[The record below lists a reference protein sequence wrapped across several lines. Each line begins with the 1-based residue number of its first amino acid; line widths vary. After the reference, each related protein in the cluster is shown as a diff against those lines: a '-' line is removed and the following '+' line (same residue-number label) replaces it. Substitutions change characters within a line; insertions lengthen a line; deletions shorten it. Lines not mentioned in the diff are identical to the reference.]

1 MGLGSRWLAK
11 KKKIINMDLS
21 KFSSKAQGLL
31 GKMSEVKQEI
41 SEKAEQ
47 RATERKE
54 QKEKEQVMKEEVL
67 RLEAEEATGY
77 YMRDG
82 KLIISTIDGMKT
94 WLTNLGQ
101 DTTPALMQTLQMQ
114 LQVLKHVQSP
124 SMTGMALDN
133 MILCLNKAVNTAQND
148 IELANIREAF
158 ASMLQN
164 YFFMQEANMRCVQLR
179 NKEEGYQLLT
189 QAGEM
194 LSDAVTKTAAALS
207 GNVLDMTTTV
217 VHNIFESEA
226 VQKGY
231 IKNLFKWIGD
241 KSQLK
246 AKEKEFN
253 QTLEM
258 LFDTLDLHAA
268 LLGPSI
274 LIKGMLA
281 RYRKT
286 ILEHRENE
294 KLQMYIDRGYKID
307 VTKLS
312 KITSDLQSTATAIV
326 RKNPINALSGITTVL
341 GGVAGLVV
349 DKINSNNK
357 TELDIKAYCTLQDAL
372 EVECNKLQEELSKM
386 EGEITS
392 LKQQHKELGMLQFA
406 EKKELQQK
414 IDLKVEEKDAV
425 YNALKT
431 TKEKLAEMKQLFP
444 DAYAIKAE
452 LDQLEEK
459 LMAVE
464 NKFL

>member
-1 MGLGSRWLAK
+1 MAFTKLTGLIDKVSDVTKNIAE
-11 KKKIINMDLS
+11 ITEQ
-21 KFSSKAQGLL
+21 KA
-31 GKMSEVKQEI
+31 SEIK
-41 SEKAEQ
+41 EQ
-47 RATERKE
+47 RE
-54 QKEKEQVMKEEVL
+54 QKQAEKEELL

-114 LQVLKHVQSP
+114 LQVLKQVQSP

-133 MILCLNKAVNTAQND
+133 MMLCMSKAVNTATND
-148 IELANIREAF
+148 SELANIREAV
-158 ASMLQN
+158 ASMIQN
-164 YFFMQEANMRCVQLR
+164 YFFMQEANLKCAQLKDR
-179 NKEEGYQLLT
+179 EGGAKLLT

-194 LSDAVTKTAAALS
+194 LSDAVTKTATALTGS
-207 GNVLDMTTTV
+207 TIDMATTV
-217 VHNIFESEA
+217 VRNIFEAEA

-231 IKNLFKWIGD
+231 IKNLFAWIGD
-241 KSQLK
+241 KKQLK

-258 LFDTLDLHAA
+258 LFDTCDRHAA

-274 LIKGMLA
+274 LIKGMLS
-281 RYRKT
+281 RYRKV
-286 ILEHRENE
+286 ILEYHQNE
-294 KLQMYIDRGYKID
+294 KLQMYIDRGHKID
-307 VTKLS
+307 AQKLS
-312 KITSDLQSTATAIV
+312 DLSSGVVATTTAIV
-326 RKNPINALSGITTVL
+326 TKRPLKALSGLTMAL
-341 GGVAGLVV
+341 SGAAGLVA
-349 DKINSNNK
+349 DKINSNK
-357 TELDIKAYCTLQDAL
+357 TGLDIKAYCTLQDAL

-414 IDLKVEEKDAV
+414 IDLKTEEKDVV
-425 YNALKT
+425 YNALKAT
-431 TKEKLAEMKQLFP
+431 REKLSEMKQLFP
-444 DAYAIKAE
+444 DAYAVNTE
-452 LDQLEEK
+452 LNQLKEK
-459 LMAVE
+459 LIAIE

>member
-1 MGLGSRWLAK
+1 MAFTKLTGLIDKVSDVTKNIAE
-11 KKKIINMDLS
+11 ITEQ
-21 KFSSKAQGLL
+21 KA
-31 GKMSEVKQEI
+31 SEIK
-41 SEKAEQ
+41 EQ
-47 RATERKE
+47 RE
-54 QKEKEQVMKEEVL
+54 QKQAEKEELL

-133 MILCLNKAVNTAQND
+133 MMLCMSKAVNTATND
-148 IELANIREAF
+148 SELANIREAF
-158 ASMLQN
+158 ASMIQN
-164 YFFMQEANMRCVQLR
+164 YFFMQEANLRCAQLKDR
-179 NKEEGYQLLT
+179 EEGTKLLT

-194 LSDAVTKTAAALS
+194 LSDAVTKTATALTGS
-207 GNVLDMTTTV
+207 TIDMATTV
-217 VHNIFESEA
+217 VRNIFEAEA

-231 IKNLFKWIGD
+231 IKNLFAWIGD
-241 KSQLK
+241 KKQLK

-258 LFDTLDLHAA
+258 LFDTFDLHAA

-274 LIKGMLA
+274 LIKGMLS
-281 RYRKT
+281 RYRKA
-286 ILEHRENE
+286 ILEYHQNE
-294 KLQMYIDRGYKID
+294 KLQMYIDRGHKID
-307 VTKLS
+307 AQKLTNLS
-312 KITSDLQSTATAIV
+312 SGVVATTTAIITK
-326 RKNPINALSGITTVL
+326 RPLKALSGLTMAL
-341 GGVAGLVV
+341 SGAAGLVA
-349 DKINSNNK
+349 DKINSNK
-357 TELDIKAYCTLQDAL
+357 TGLDIKAYCTLQDAL

-386 EGEITS
+386 ESEITS
-392 LKQQHKELGMLQFA
+392 LKQQYKELGMLQFA

>member
-1 MGLGSRWLAK
+1 MAFTKLTGLIDKVSDVTKNIAE
-11 KKKIINMDLS
+11 ITEQ
-21 KFSSKAQGLL
+21 KA
-31 GKMSEVKQEI
+31 SEIK
-41 SEKAEQ
+41 EQ
-47 RATERKE
+47 RE
-54 QKEKEQVMKEEVL
+54 QKQAEKEELL

-133 MILCLNKAVNTAQND
+133 MILCLSKAVNTAQND
-148 IELANIREAF
+148 TELANIREAF
-158 ASMLQN
+158 AFMIQN
-164 YFFMQEANMRCVQLR
+164 YFFMQEANLRCAQLKDR
-179 NKEEGYQLLT
+179 EEGAKLLT

-194 LSDAVTKTAAALS
+194 LSDAVTKTATALTGS
-207 GNVLDMTTTV
+207 TIDMATTV
-217 VHNIFESEA
+217 VRNIFEAEA

-231 IKNLFKWIGD
+231 IKNLFAWIGD
-241 KSQLK
+241 KKQLK

-258 LFDTLDLHAA
+258 LFDTFDLHAA

-274 LIKGMLA
+274 LFKGMLS
-281 RYRKT
+281 RYRKA
-286 ILEHRENE
+286 ILEYHQNE
-294 KLQMYIDRGYKID
+294 KLQMYIDRGHKID
-307 VTKLS
+307 AQKLS
-312 KITSDLQSTATAIV
+312 DLSSGVVATTTAIV
-326 RKNPINALSGITTVL
+326 TKRPLKALSGLTMAL
-341 GGVAGLVV
+341 SGAAGLVA
-349 DKINSNNK
+349 DKINSNK
-357 TELDIKAYCTLQDAL
+357 TGLDIKAYCTLQDAL

-425 YNALKT
+425 YSALKNT
-431 TKEKLAEMKQLFP
+431 QEKMNEMKQLFP
-444 DAYAIKAE
+444 DAYAVKAE

>member
-1 MGLGSRWLAK
+1 MAFTKLTGLIDKVSDVTKNIAE
-11 KKKIINMDLS
+11 ITEQ
-21 KFSSKAQGLL
+21 KA
-31 GKMSEVKQEI
+31 SEIK
-41 SEKAEQ
+41 EQ
-47 RATERKE
+47 RE
-54 QKEKEQVMKEEVL
+54 QKQAEKEELL

-114 LQVLKHVQSP
+114 LQVLKQVQSP

-133 MILCLNKAVNTAQND
+133 MILCLSKAVNTAQND
-148 IELANIREAF
+148 TELANIREAF
-158 ASMLQN
+158 ASMIQN
-164 YFFMQEANMRCVQLR
+164 YFFMQEANLRCAQLKDR
-179 NKEEGYQLLT
+179 EEGAKLLT

-194 LSDAVTKTAAALS
+194 LSDAVTKTATALTGS
-207 GNVLDMTTTV
+207 TIDMTTTV
-217 VHNIFESEA
+217 VRNIFEAEA

-231 IKNLFKWIGD
+231 IKNLFAWIGD
-241 KSQLK
+241 KKQLK

-258 LFDTLDLHAA
+258 LFDTFDLHAA

-274 LIKGMLA
+274 LIKGMLS
-281 RYRKT
+281 RYRKA
-286 ILEHRENE
+286 ILEYHQNE
-294 KLQMYIDRGYKID
+294 KLQMYIDRGHKMD
-307 VTKLS
+307 AQKL
-312 KITSDLQSTATAIV
+312 TDLSSGVVATTTAIITK
-326 RKNPINALSGITTVL
+326 RPLKALSGLTMAL
-341 GGVAGLVV
+341 SGAAGLVA
-349 DKINSNNK
+349 DKINSNK
-357 TELDIKAYCTLQDAL
+357 TGLDIKAYCTLQDAL

-386 EGEITS
+386 ESEITS

-459 LMAVE
+459 LIAIE

>member
-1 MGLGSRWLAK
+1 MAFTKLTGLIDKVSDVTKNIAE
-11 KKKIINMDLS
+11 ITEQ
-21 KFSSKAQGLL
+21 KA
-31 GKMSEVKQEI
+31 SEIK
-41 SEKAEQ
+41 EQ
-47 RATERKE
+47 RE
-54 QKEKEQVMKEEVL
+54 QKQAEKEELL

-133 MILCLNKAVNTAQND
+133 MMLCMSKAVNTATSD
-148 IELANIREAF
+148 SELANIREAV
-158 ASMLQN
+158 ASMIQN
-164 YFFMQEANMRCVQLR
+164 YFFMQEANLRCAQLKDR
-179 NKEEGYQLLT
+179 EEGAKLLT

-194 LSDAVTKTAAALS
+194 LSDAVTKTATALTGS
-207 GNVLDMTTTV
+207 TIDMATTV
-217 VHNIFESEA
+217 VHNIFEAEA

-231 IKNLFKWIGD
+231 IKNLFAWIGD
-241 KSQLK
+241 KKQLK

-258 LFDTLDLHAA
+258 LFDTFDLHAA

-274 LIKGMLA
+274 LIKGMLS
-281 RYRKT
+281 RYRKA
-286 ILEHRENE
+286 ILEYHQNE
-294 KLQMYIDRGYKID
+294 KLQMYIDRGHKID
-307 VTKLS
+307 AQKLS
-312 KITSDLQSTATAIV
+312 DLSSGVVATTTAIV
-326 RKNPINALSGITTVL
+326 TKRPLKALSGLTMAL
-341 GGVAGLVV
+341 SGAAGLVA
-349 DKINSNNK
+349 DKINSNK
-357 TELDIKAYCTLQDAL
+357 TGLDIKAYCTLQDAL

-392 LKQQHKELGMLQFA
+392 LKQQYKELGMLQFA

>member
-1 MGLGSRWLAK
+1 MAFTKLTGLIDKVSDVTKNIAE
-11 KKKIINMDLS
+11 ITEQ
-21 KFSSKAQGLL
+21 KA
-31 GKMSEVKQEI
+31 SEIK
-41 SEKAEQ
+41 EQ
-47 RATERKE
+47 RE
-54 QKEKEQVMKEEVL
+54 QKQAEKEELL

-133 MILCLNKAVNTAQND
+133 MMLCMSKAVNTATND
-148 IELANIREAF
+148 SELANIREAF
-158 ASMLQN
+158 ASMIQN
-164 YFFMQEANMRCVQLR
+164 YFFMQEANLRCAQLKDR
-179 NKEEGYQLLT
+179 EEGTKLLT

-194 LSDAVTKTAAALS
+194 LSDAVTKTATALTGS
-207 GNVLDMTTTV
+207 TIDMATTV
-217 VHNIFESEA
+217 VRNIFEAEA

-231 IKNLFKWIGD
+231 IKNLFAWIGD
-241 KSQLK
+241 KKQLK

-258 LFDTLDLHAA
+258 LFDTFDLHAA

-274 LIKGMLA
+274 LIKGMLS
-281 RYRKT
+281 RYRKA
-286 ILEHRENE
+286 ILEYHQNE
-294 KLQMYIDRGYKID
+294 KLQMYIDRGHKID
-307 VTKLS
+307 AQKLS
-312 KITSDLQSTATAIV
+312 DLSSGVVATTTAIV
-326 RKNPINALSGITTVL
+326 TKRPLKALSGLTMAL
-341 GGVAGLVV
+341 SGAAGLVA
-349 DKINSNNK
+349 DKINSNK
-357 TELDIKAYCTLQDAL
+357 TGLDIKAYCTLQDAL

-386 EGEITS
+386 EVEITS

-459 LMAVE
+459 LIAIE

>member
-1 MGLGSRWLAK
+1 MAFTKLTGLIDKVSNVTKNIAE
-11 KKKIINMDLS
+11 ITEQ
-21 KFSSKAQGLL
+21 KA
-31 GKMSEVKQEI
+31 SEIK
-41 SEKAEQ
+41 EQ
-47 RATERKE
+47 RE
-54 QKEKEQVMKEEVL
+54 QKQAEKEELL

-114 LQVLKHVQSP
+114 LQVLKQVQSP

-133 MILCLNKAVNTAQND
+133 MMLCMSKAVNTATND
-148 IELANIREAF
+148 SELANIREAV
-158 ASMLQN
+158 ASMIQN
-164 YFFMQEANMRCVQLR
+164 YFFMQEANLKCAQLK
-179 NKEEGYQLLT
+179 NKKEGYKLLT
-189 QAGEM
+189 QSGEM
-194 LSDAVTKTAAALS
+194 LSNAVIKTASALT
-207 GNVLDMTTTV
+207 GGTIDMATTV
-217 VHNIFESEA
+217 VRNIFEAEA
-226 VQKGY
+226 VQQGY
-231 IKNLFKWIGD
+231 IKNLIAWIGD
-241 KSQLK
+241 KKQLK
-246 AKEKEFN
+246 EKEKEFN

-258 LFDTLDLHAA
+258 LFDTFDLHAT
-268 LLGPSI
+268 LIGPSI
-274 LIKGMLA
+274 LIQGMLS

-286 ILEHRENE
+286 ILEYRENE

-326 RKNPINALSGITTVL
+326 RKNPINALSGITMVL

-372 EVECNKLQEELSKM
+372 EVECNKLQEELSNM

-425 YNALKT
+425 YNALKAT
-431 TKEKLAEMKQLFP
+431 REKLSEMKQLFP

-459 LMAVE
+459 LIAIE

>member
-1 MGLGSRWLAK
+1 MAFTKLTG
-11 KKKIINMDLS
+11 IMDKVS
-21 KFSSKAQGLL
+21 DVTKN
-31 GKMSEVKQEI
+31 I
-41 SEKAEQ
+41 SEITEQKASKIKEQ
-47 RATERKE
+47 REHKQA
-54 QKEKEQVMKEEVL
+54 EKEELL

-94 WLTNLGQ
+94 WLTNLSQ

-114 LQVLKHVQSP
+114 LQVLKQVQSP

-133 MILCLNKAVNTAQND
+133 MMLCMSKAVNTATND
-148 IELANIREAF
+148 SELANIREAV
-158 ASMLQN
+158 ASMIQN
-164 YFFMQEANMRCVQLR
+164 YFFMQEANLRCAQLKDR
-179 NKEEGYQLLT
+179 EEGAKLLT

-194 LSDAVTKTAAALS
+194 LSDAVTKTATALTGS
-207 GNVLDMTTTV
+207 TIDMATTV
-217 VHNIFESEA
+217 VRNIFEAEA

-231 IKNLFKWIGD
+231 IKNLFAWIGD
-241 KSQLK
+241 KKQLK
-246 AKEKEFN
+246 EKEKEFN

-258 LFDTLDLHAA
+258 LFETFDLHAT
-268 LLGPSI
+268 LIGPSI
-274 LIKGMLA
+274 LIKGMLS

-286 ILEHRENE
+286 ILEYRENE

-326 RKNPINALSGITTVL
+326 RKNPINALSGITMVL

-392 LKQQHKELGMLQFA
+392 LKQQYKELGMLQFA

>member
-1 MGLGSRWLAK
+1 
-11 KKKIINMDLS
+11 MDLS

-31 GKMSEVKQEI
+31 GKMSEVTQEL

-47 RATERKE
+47 RAAERKE
-54 QKEKEQVMKEEVL
+54 QKEKEQAMKEEVL

-114 LQVLKHVQSP
+114 LQVLKHIQSP

-133 MILCLNKAVNTAQND
+133 MILCLSKAVNTVQND
-148 IELANIREAF
+148 TELANIREAF

-231 IKNLFKWIGD
+231 INNLFKWIGD

-286 ILEHRENE
+286 ILEYHQNE
-294 KLQMYIDRGYKID
+294 KLQMYIDRGHKID
-307 VTKLS
+307 TQKM
-312 KITSDLQSTATAIV
+312 SDLSSGVVATTTAIV
-326 RKNPINALSGITTVL
+326 TKRPLKALSGLTMAL
-341 GGVAGLVV
+341 SGAAGLVA
-349 DKINSNNK
+349 DKINSNK
-357 TELDIKAYCTLQDAL
+357 TGLDIKAYCTLQDAL

-444 DAYAIKAE
+444 DAYAIKA
-452 LDQLEEK
+452 
-459 LMAVE
+459 
-464 NKFL
+464 

>member
-1 MGLGSRWLAK
+1 MAFTKLTGLIDKVSDVT
-11 KKKIINMDLS
+11 KKIAEITEQ
-21 KFSSKAQGLL
+21 KA
-31 GKMSEVKQEI
+31 SEIK
-41 SEKAEQ
+41 EQ
-47 RATERKE
+47 RE
-54 QKEKEQVMKEEVL
+54 QKQAEKEELL

-133 MILCLNKAVNTAQND
+133 MILYLSKAVNTATND
-148 IELANIREAF
+148 SELANIREAF
-158 ASMLQN
+158 ASMIQN
-164 YFFMQEANMRCVQLR
+164 YFFMQEANLRCAQLKDR
-179 NKEEGYQLLT
+179 EEGTKLLT

-194 LSDAVTKTAAALS
+194 LSDAVTKTATALTGS
-207 GNVLDMTTTV
+207 TIDMATTV
-217 VHNIFESEA
+217 VRNIFEAEA

-231 IKNLFKWIGD
+231 IKNLFAWIGD
-241 KSQLK
+241 KKQLK

-258 LFDTLDLHAA
+258 LFDTFDLHAA

-274 LIKGMLA
+274 LIKGMLS
-281 RYRKT
+281 RYRKA
-286 ILEHRENE
+286 ILEYHQNE
-294 KLQMYIDRGYKID
+294 KLQMYIDRGHKID
-307 VTKLS
+307 AQKL
-312 KITSDLQSTATAIV
+312 TDLSSGVVATTTAIV
-326 RKNPINALSGITTVL
+326 TKRPLKALSGLTMAL
-341 GGVAGLVV
+341 SGAAGLVA
-349 DKINSNNK
+349 DKINSNK
-357 TELDIKAYCTLQDAL
+357 TGLDIKAYCTLQDAL

-386 EGEITS
+386 ESEITS

-459 LMAVE
+459 LIAIE

>member
-1 MGLGSRWLAK
+1 
-11 KKKIINMDLS
+11 MDLS

-31 GKMSEVKQEI
+31 GKMSEVTQEL
-41 SEKAEQ
+41 SEKAEL
-47 RATERKE
+47 RAAERKE
-54 QKEKEQVMKEEVL
+54 QKEKENAIREEGL
-67 RLEAEEATGY
+67 RLEAEEASGY

-114 LQVLKHVQSP
+114 LQVLKQVQSP

-133 MILCLNKAVNTAQND
+133 IMLCMSKAVNTATND
-148 IELANIREAF
+148 SELANIREAV
-158 ASMLQN
+158 ASMIQN
-164 YFFMQEANMRCVQLR
+164 YFFMQEANLKCAQLK
-179 NKEEGYQLLT
+179 NKKEGYKLLT
-189 QAGEM
+189 QSGEM
-194 LSDAVTKTAAALS
+194 LSNAVIKTASALT
-207 GNVLDMTTTV
+207 GGTIDMATTV
-217 VHNIFESEA
+217 VRNIFEAEA
-226 VQKGY
+226 VQQGY
-231 IKNLFKWIGD
+231 IKNLIAWIGD
-241 KSQLK
+241 KKQLK
-246 AKEKEFN
+246 EKEKEFN

-258 LFDTLDLHAA
+258 LFETFDLHAT
-268 LLGPSI
+268 LIGPSI
-274 LIKGMLA
+274 LIKGMLS

-294 KLQMYIDRGYKID
+294 KLQMYIDRGHKID

>member
-1 MGLGSRWLAK
+1 MAFNKLTGLIDKVSDVTK
-11 KKKIINMDLS
+11 NITEITEQ
-21 KFSSKAQGLL
+21 KA
-31 GKMSEVKQEI
+31 SEIK
-41 SEKAEQ
+41 EQ
-47 RATERKE
+47 RE
-54 QKEKEQVMKEEVL
+54 QKQAEKEELL

-133 MILCLNKAVNTAQND
+133 MMLCMSKAVNTATND
-148 IELANIREAF
+148 SELANIREAF
-158 ASMLQN
+158 ASMIQN
-164 YFFMQEANMRCVQLR
+164 YFFMQEANLRCAQLKDR
-179 NKEEGYQLLT
+179 EEGTRLLT

-194 LSDAVTKTAAALS
+194 LSDAVTKTATALTGS
-207 GNVLDMTTTV
+207 TIDMATTV
-217 VHNIFESEA
+217 VRNIFEAEA

-231 IKNLFKWIGD
+231 IKNLFAWIGD
-241 KSQLK
+241 KKQLK

-258 LFDTLDLHAA
+258 LFDTFDLHAA

-274 LIKGMLA
+274 LIKGMLS
-281 RYRKT
+281 RYRKA
-286 ILEHRENE
+286 ILEYHQNE
-294 KLQMYIDRGYKID
+294 KLQMYIDRGHKID
-307 VTKLS
+307 AQKL
-312 KITSDLQSTATAIV
+312 TDLSSGVVATTTAIITK
-326 RKNPINALSGITTVL
+326 RPLKALSGLTMAL
-341 GGVAGLVV
+341 SGAAGLVA
-349 DKINSNNK
+349 DKINSNK
-357 TELDIKAYCTLQDAL
+357 TGLDIKAYCTLQDAL

-386 EGEITS
+386 ESEITS

-459 LMAVE
+459 LIAIE

>member
-1 MGLGSRWLAK
+1 MAFTKLTGLIDKVSDVTKNIAE
-11 KKKIINMDLS
+11 ITEQ
-21 KFSSKAQGLL
+21 KA
-31 GKMSEVKQEI
+31 SEIK
-41 SEKAEQ
+41 EQ
-47 RATERKE
+47 RE
-54 QKEKEQVMKEEVL
+54 QKQAEKEELL

-133 MILCLNKAVNTAQND
+133 MMLCMSKAVNTATND
-148 IELANIREAF
+148 SELANIREAF
-158 ASMLQN
+158 ASMIQN
-164 YFFMQEANMRCVQLR
+164 YFFMQEANLRCAQLKDR
-179 NKEEGYQLLT
+179 EEGTKLLT

-194 LSDAVTKTAAALS
+194 LSDAVTKTATALTGS
-207 GNVLDMTTTV
+207 TIDMATTV
-217 VHNIFESEA
+217 VRNIFEAEA

-231 IKNLFKWIGD
+231 IKNLFVWIGD
-241 KSQLK
+241 KKQLK

-258 LFDTLDLHAA
+258 LFDTFDLHAA

-274 LIKGMLA
+274 LIKGMLS
-281 RYRKT
+281 RYRKA
-286 ILEHRENE
+286 ILEYHQNE
-294 KLQMYIDRGYKID
+294 KLQMYIDRGHKID
-307 VTKLS
+307 AQKL
-312 KITSDLQSTATAIV
+312 TDLSSGVVATTTAIITK
-326 RKNPINALSGITTVL
+326 RPLKALSGLTMAL
-341 GGVAGLVV
+341 SGAAGLVA
-349 DKINSNNK
+349 DKINSNK
-357 TELDIKAYCTLQDAL
+357 TGLDIKAYCTLQDAL

-386 EGEITS
+386 ESEITS

-459 LMAVE
+459 LIAIE

>member
-1 MGLGSRWLAK
+1 M
-11 KKKIINMDLS
+11 NLS

-31 GKMSEVKQEI
+31 GKMSEVTQEL

-47 RATERKE
+47 RAAERKE

-133 MILCLNKAVNTAQND
+133 MILCLSKAVNTVQND
-148 IELANIREAF
+148 TELANIREAF

-194 LSDAVTKTAAALS
+194 LSNAVTKTAAALS
-207 GNVLDMTTTV
+207 GNVLDRTTTV

-258 LFDTLDLHAA
+258 LFDTLDLHAE

-286 ILEHRENE
+286 ILEYHQNE
-294 KLQMYIDRGYKID
+294 KLQMYIDRGHKID
-307 VTKLS
+307 TQKLS
-312 KITSDLQSTATAIV
+312 DLS
-326 RKNPINALSGITTVL
+326 SGITSSTLAIIGPNKLAVVPGVL
-341 GGVAGLVV
+341 KSLNSLAGLVA
-349 DKINSNNK
+349 DKINSNK
-357 TELDIKAYCTLQDAL
+357 TGLDIQAYCTLQDAL
-372 EVECNKLQEELSKM
+372 EIECEKLKNEVASM
-386 EGEITS
+386 EDAVAA
-392 LKQQHKELGMLQFA
+392 LKQQYKELGMLQFA
-406 EKKELQQK
+406 EKKEMQLKIDQK
-414 IDLKVEEKDAV
+414 IEEKETV
-425 YNALKT
+425 YNALKAT
-431 TKEKLAEMKQLFP
+431 QEKLTELKQLFP
-444 DAYAIKAE
+444 DAYAVKAE

-459 LMAVE
+459 LMAIE

>member
-1 MGLGSRWLAK
+1 MAFTKLTGLIDKVSDVTKNIAE
-11 KKKIINMDLS
+11 ITEQ
-21 KFSSKAQGLL
+21 KA
-31 GKMSEVKQEI
+31 SEIK
-41 SEKAEQ
+41 EQ
-47 RATERKE
+47 RE
-54 QKEKEQVMKEEVL
+54 QKQAEKEELL

-114 LQVLKHVQSP
+114 LQVLKQLQSP

-133 MILCLNKAVNTAQND
+133 MILYLSKAVNTAQND
-148 IELANIREAF
+148 TELANIREAF
-158 ASMLQN
+158 ASMIQN
-164 YFFMQEANMRCVQLR
+164 YFFMQEANLRCAQLKDR
-179 NKEEGYQLLT
+179 EEGAKLLT

-194 LSDAVTKTAAALS
+194 LSDAVTKTATALTGS
-207 GNVLDMTTTV
+207 TIDMATTV
-217 VHNIFESEA
+217 VCNIFEAEA

-231 IKNLFKWIGD
+231 IKNLFAWIGD
-241 KSQLK
+241 KKQLK

-258 LFDTLDLHAA
+258 LFDTFDLHAA

-274 LIKGMLA
+274 LIKGMLS
-281 RYRKT
+281 RYRKA
-286 ILEHRENE
+286 ILEYHQNE
-294 KLQMYIDRGYKID
+294 KLQMYIDRGHKID
-307 VTKLS
+307 AQKL
-312 KITSDLQSTATAIV
+312 TDLSSGVVATTTAIITK
-326 RKNPINALSGITTVL
+326 RPLKALSGLTMAL
-341 GGVAGLVV
+341 SGAAGLVA
-349 DKINSNNK
+349 DKINSNK
-357 TELDIKAYCTLQDAL
+357 TGLDIKAYCTLQDAL

-386 EGEITS
+386 ESEITS

-459 LMAVE
+459 LIAIE

>member
-1 MGLGSRWLAK
+1 MA
-11 KKKIINMDLS
+11 
-21 KFSSKAQGLL
+21 L
-31 GKMSEVKQEI
+31 GKLTGLIDKVSDVTKNIAEI
-41 SEKAEQ
+41 
-47 RATERKE
+47 TE
-54 QKEKEQVMKEEVL
+54 QKAAEKKELREQKQTEKEALL

-114 LQVLKHVQSP
+114 LQVLKQVQSP

-133 MILCLNKAVNTAQND
+133 MMLCMSKAVNTATND
-148 IELANIREAF
+148 SELANIREAV
-158 ASMLQN
+158 ASMIQN
-164 YFFMQEANMRCVQLR
+164 YFFMQEANLKCAQLK
-179 NKEEGYQLLT
+179 NKKEGYKLLT
-189 QAGEM
+189 QSGEM
-194 LSDAVTKTAAALS
+194 LSNAVIKTASALT
-207 GNVLDMTTTV
+207 GGTIDMATTV
-217 VHNIFESEA
+217 VRNIFEAEA
-226 VQKGY
+226 VQQGY
-231 IKNLFKWIGD
+231 IKNLIAWIGD
-241 KSQLK
+241 KKQLK
-246 AKEKEFN
+246 EKEKEFN

-258 LFDTLDLHAA
+258 LFDTFDLHAT
-268 LLGPSI
+268 LIGPSI
-274 LIKGMLA
+274 LIKGMLS

-286 ILEHRENE
+286 ILEYRENE

-307 VTKLS
+307 VTKFS

-326 RKNPINALSGITTVL
+326 RKNPINALSGITMVL

-452 LDQLEEK
+452 LNQLEEK
-459 LMAVE
+459 LIAIE

>member
-1 MGLGSRWLAK
+1 MAFTKLTGLIDKVSDVTKNIAE
-11 KKKIINMDLS
+11 ITEQ
-21 KFSSKAQGLL
+21 KA
-31 GKMSEVKQEI
+31 SEIK
-41 SEKAEQ
+41 EQ
-47 RATERKE
+47 RE
-54 QKEKEQVMKEEVL
+54 QKQAEKEELL

-133 MILCLNKAVNTAQND
+133 MMLCMSKAVNTATND
-148 IELANIREAF
+148 SELANIREAF
-158 ASMLQN
+158 ASMIQN
-164 YFFMQEANMRCVQLR
+164 YFFMQEANLRCAQLKDR
-179 NKEEGYQLLT
+179 EEGTKLLT

-194 LSDAVTKTAAALS
+194 LSDAVTKTATALTGS
-207 GNVLDMTTTV
+207 TIDMATTV
-217 VHNIFESEA
+217 VRNIFEAEA

-231 IKNLFKWIGD
+231 IKNLFAWIGD
-241 KSQLK
+241 KKQLK

-258 LFDTLDLHAA
+258 LFDTFDLHAA

-274 LIKGMLA
+274 LIKGMLS
-281 RYRKT
+281 RYRKA
-286 ILEHRENE
+286 ILEYHQYE
-294 KLQMYIDRGYKID
+294 KLQMYIDRGHKID
-307 VTKLS
+307 AQKL
-312 KITSDLQSTATAIV
+312 TDLSSGVVATTTAIITK
-326 RKNPINALSGITTVL
+326 RPLKALSGLTMAL
-341 GGVAGLVV
+341 SGAAGLVA
-349 DKINSNNK
+349 DKINSNK
-357 TELDIKAYCTLQDAL
+357 TGLDIKAYCTLQDAL

-386 EGEITS
+386 ESEITS
-392 LKQQHKELGMLQFA
+392 LKQQYKELGMLQFA

-459 LMAVE
+459 LIAIE

>member
-1 MGLGSRWLAK
+1 MA
-11 KKKIINMDLS
+11 
-21 KFSSKAQGLL
+21 L
-31 GKMSEVKQEI
+31 GKLTGLIDKVSDVTKNIAEI
-41 SEKAEQ
+41 
-47 RATERKE
+47 TE
-54 QKEKEQVMKEEVL
+54 QKAAEKKELREQKQTEKEALL

-114 LQVLKHVQSP
+114 LQVLKQVQSP

-133 MILCLNKAVNTAQND
+133 MMLCMSKAVNTATND
-148 IELANIREAF
+148 SELANIREAV
-158 ASMLQN
+158 ASMIQN
-164 YFFMQEANMRCVQLR
+164 YFFMQEANLKCAQLK
-179 NKEEGYQLLT
+179 NKKEGYKLLT
-189 QAGEM
+189 QSGEM
-194 LSDAVTKTAAALS
+194 LSNAVIKTASALT
-207 GNVLDMTTTV
+207 GGTIDMATTV
-217 VHNIFESEA
+217 VRNIFEAEA
-226 VQKGY
+226 VQQGY
-231 IKNLFKWIGD
+231 IKNLIAWIGD
-241 KSQLK
+241 KKQLK
-246 AKEKEFN
+246 EKEKEFN

-258 LFDTLDLHAA
+258 LFDTFDLHAT
-268 LLGPSI
+268 LIGPSI
-274 LIKGMLA
+274 LIKGMLS

-286 ILEHRENE
+286 ILEYRENE

-307 VTKLS
+307 VTNLS

-326 RKNPINALSGITTVL
+326 RKNPINALSGITMVL

>member
-1 MGLGSRWLAK
+1 MAFTKLTGLIDKVSDVTKNIAE
-11 KKKIINMDLS
+11 ITEQ
-21 KFSSKAQGLL
+21 KA
-31 GKMSEVKQEI
+31 SEIK
-41 SEKAEQ
+41 EQ
-47 RATERKE
+47 RE
-54 QKEKEQVMKEEVL
+54 QKQAEKEELL

-133 MILCLNKAVNTAQND
+133 MMLCMSKAVNTATND
-148 IELANIREAF
+148 SELANIREAF
-158 ASMLQN
+158 ASMIQN
-164 YFFMQEANMRCVQLR
+164 YFFMQEANLRCAQLKDR
-179 NKEEGYQLLT
+179 EEGTKLLT

-194 LSDAVTKTAAALS
+194 LSDAVTKTATALTGS
-207 GNVLDMTTTV
+207 TIDMATTV
-217 VHNIFESEA
+217 VRNIFEAEA

-231 IKNLFKWIGD
+231 IKNLFAWIGD
-241 KSQLK
+241 KKQLK

-258 LFDTLDLHAA
+258 LFDTFDLHAA

-274 LIKGMLA
+274 LIKGMLS
-281 RYRKT
+281 RYRKA
-286 ILEHRENE
+286 ILEYHQNE
-294 KLQMYIDRGYKID
+294 KLQMYIDRGHKID
-307 VTKLS
+307 AQKMTDLS
-312 KITSDLQSTATAIV
+312 SGVVATTTAIITK
-326 RKNPINALSGITTVL
+326 RPLKALSGLTMAL
-341 GGVAGLVV
+341 SGAAGLVA
-349 DKINSNNK
+349 DKINSNK
-357 TELDIKAYCTLQDAL
+357 TGLDIKAYCTLQDAL

-386 EGEITS
+386 ESEITS
-392 LKQQHKELGMLQFA
+392 LKQQYKELGMLQFA

-459 LMAVE
+459 LIAIE

>member
-1 MGLGSRWLAK
+1 MAFTKLTGLIDKVSDVTKNIAE
-11 KKKIINMDLS
+11 ITEQ
-21 KFSSKAQGLL
+21 KA
-31 GKMSEVKQEI
+31 SEIK
-41 SEKAEQ
+41 EQ
-47 RATERKE
+47 REHKQA
-54 QKEKEQVMKEEVL
+54 EKEELL

-114 LQVLKHVQSP
+114 LQVLKQVQSP

-133 MILCLNKAVNTAQND
+133 MMLCMSKAVNTATND
-148 IELANIREAF
+148 SELANIREAV
-158 ASMLQN
+158 ASMIQN
-164 YFFMQEANMRCVQLR
+164 YFFMQEANLKCAQLKDR
-179 NKEEGYQLLT
+179 EEGAKLLT

-194 LSDAVTKTAAALS
+194 LSDAVTKTATALTGS
-207 GNVLDMTTTV
+207 TIDMATTV
-217 VHNIFESEA
+217 VRNIFEAEA

-231 IKNLFKWIGD
+231 IKNLFAWIGD
-241 KSQLK
+241 KKQLK

-258 LFDTLDLHAA
+258 LFDTCDHHAA

-274 LIKGMLA
+274 LIKGMLS
-281 RYRKT
+281 RYRKA
-286 ILEHRENE
+286 ILEYHQNE
-294 KLQMYIDRGYKID
+294 KLQMYIDRGHKID
-307 VTKLS
+307 AQKLS
-312 KITSDLQSTATAIV
+312 DISSGVVATTTAIV
-326 RKNPINALSGITTVL
+326 TKRPLKALSGLTMAL
-341 GGVAGLVV
+341 SGAAGLVA
-349 DKINSNNK
+349 DKINSNK
-357 TELDIKAYCTLQDAL
+357 TGLDIKAYCTLQDAL

-414 IDLKVEEKDAV
+414 IDLKTEEKVAV

-444 DAYAIKAE
+444 DAYAVNTE
-452 LDQLEEK
+452 LNQLEEK
-459 LMAVE
+459 LIAIE

>member
-1 MGLGSRWLAK
+1 MAFTKLTGLIDKVSDVTKNIAE
-11 KKKIINMDLS
+11 ITEQ
-21 KFSSKAQGLL
+21 KA
-31 GKMSEVKQEI
+31 SEIK
-41 SEKAEQ
+41 EQ
-47 RATERKE
+47 RE
-54 QKEKEQVMKEEVL
+54 QKQAEKEELL

-114 LQVLKHVQSP
+114 LQVLKQVQSP

-133 MILCLNKAVNTAQND
+133 MMLCMSKAVNTAIND
-148 IELANIREAF
+148 SELANIREAV
-158 ASMLQN
+158 ASMIQN
-164 YFFMQEANMRCVQLR
+164 YFFMQEANLRCAQLKDR
-179 NKEEGYQLLT
+179 EEGAKLLT

-194 LSDAVTKTAAALS
+194 LSDAVTKTATALTGS
-207 GNVLDMTTTV
+207 TIDMATTV
-217 VHNIFESEA
+217 VRNIFEAEA

-231 IKNLFKWIGD
+231 IKNIFAWIGD
-241 KSQLK
+241 KKQLK

-258 LFDTLDLHAA
+258 LFDTCDHHAA

-274 LIKGMLA
+274 LIKGMLS

-286 ILEHRENE
+286 ILEYRENE

-307 VTKLS
+307 AQKLS
-312 KITSDLQSTATAIV
+312 DLSSGVVATTTAIV
-326 RKNPINALSGITTVL
+326 TKRPLKALSGLTMAL
-341 GGVAGLVV
+341 SGAAGLVA
-349 DKINSNNK
+349 DKINSNK
-357 TELDIKAYCTLQDAL
+357 TGLDIKAYCTLQDAL

-392 LKQQHKELGMLQFA
+392 LKQKHKELGMLQFA

-459 LMAVE
+459 LIAIE

>member
-1 MGLGSRWLAK
+1 MA
-11 KKKIINMDLS
+11 
-21 KFSSKAQGLL
+21 L
-31 GKMSEVKQEI
+31 GKLTGLIDKVSDVTKNIAEITEQKASEIK
-41 SEKAEQ
+41 EQ
-47 RATERKE
+47 REYKQA
-54 QKEKEQVMKEEVL
+54 EKEELL

-133 MILCLNKAVNTAQND
+133 MMLCMSKAVNTATND
-148 IELANIREAF
+148 SELANIREAV
-158 ASMLQN
+158 ASMIQN
-164 YFFMQEANMRCVQLR
+164 YFFMQEANLKCAQLK
-179 NKEEGYQLLT
+179 NKKEGYKLLT
-189 QAGEM
+189 QSGEM
-194 LSDAVTKTAAALS
+194 LSNAVIKTASALT
-207 GNVLDMTTTV
+207 GGTIDMATTV
-217 VHNIFESEA
+217 VRNIFEAEA
-226 VQKGY
+226 VQQGY
-231 IKNLFKWIGD
+231 IKNLIAWIGD
-241 KSQLK
+241 KKQLK
-246 AKEKEFN
+246 EKEKEFN

-258 LFDTLDLHAA
+258 LFDTFDLHAT
-268 LLGPSI
+268 LIGPSI
-274 LIKGMLA
+274 LIKGMLS

-286 ILEHRENE
+286 ILEYRENE

-326 RKNPINALSGITTVL
+326 RKNPINALSGITMVL

>member
-1 MGLGSRWLAK
+1 MA
-11 KKKIINMDLS
+11 
-21 KFSSKAQGLL
+21 L
-31 GKMSEVKQEI
+31 GKLTGLIDKVSDVTKNIAEI
-41 SEKAEQ
+41 
-47 RATERKE
+47 TE
-54 QKEKEQVMKEEVL
+54 QKAAEKKELREQKQTEKEALL

-114 LQVLKHVQSP
+114 LQVLKQVQSP

-133 MILCLNKAVNTAQND
+133 MMLCMSKAVNTATND
-148 IELANIREAF
+148 SELANIREAV
-158 ASMLQN
+158 ASMIQN
-164 YFFMQEANMRCVQLR
+164 YFFMQEANLKCAQLK
-179 NKEEGYQLLT
+179 NKKEGYKLLT
-189 QAGEM
+189 QSGEM
-194 LSDAVTKTAAALS
+194 LSNAVIKTASALT
-207 GNVLDMTTTV
+207 GGTIDMATTV
-217 VHNIFESEA
+217 VRNIFEAEA
-226 VQKGY
+226 VQQGY
-231 IKNLFKWIGD
+231 IKNLIAWIGD
-241 KSQLK
+241 KKQLK
-246 AKEKEFN
+246 EKEKEFN

-258 LFDTLDLHAA
+258 LFDTFDLHAT
-268 LLGPSI
+268 LIGPSI
-274 LIKGMLA
+274 LIKGMLS

-286 ILEHRENE
+286 ILEYRENE

-307 VTKLS
+307 VTKFS

-326 RKNPINALSGITTVL
+326 RKNPINALSGITMVL

-444 DAYAIKAE
+444 DAYAVNTE
-452 LDQLEEK
+452 LNQLEEK
-459 LMAVE
+459 LIAIE

>member
-1 MGLGSRWLAK
+1 MAFTKLTGLIDKVSDVTKNIAE
-11 KKKIINMDLS
+11 ITEQ
-21 KFSSKAQGLL
+21 KA
-31 GKMSEVKQEI
+31 SEIK
-41 SEKAEQ
+41 EQ
-47 RATERKE
+47 RE
-54 QKEKEQVMKEEVL
+54 QKQAEKEELL

-114 LQVLKHVQSP
+114 LQVLKQVQSP

-133 MILCLNKAVNTAQND
+133 MMLCMSKAVNTATND
-148 IELANIREAF
+148 SELANIREAV
-158 ASMLQN
+158 ASMIQN
-164 YFFMQEANMRCVQLR
+164 YFFMQEANLKCAQLKDR
-179 NKEEGYQLLT
+179 EEGAKLLT

-194 LSDAVTKTAAALS
+194 LSDAVTKTATALTGS
-207 GNVLDMTTTV
+207 TIDMTTTV
-217 VHNIFESEA
+217 VRNIFEAEA

-231 IKNLFKWIGD
+231 IKNLFAWIGD
-241 KSQLK
+241 KKQLK

-258 LFDTLDLHAA
+258 LFDTCDHHAA

-274 LIKGMLA
+274 LIKGMLS
-281 RYRKT
+281 RYRKA
-286 ILEHRENE
+286 ILEYHQNE
-294 KLQMYIDRGYKID
+294 KLQMYIDRGHKID
-307 VTKLS
+307 AQKLS
-312 KITSDLQSTATAIV
+312 DLSSGVVATTTAIV
-326 RKNPINALSGITTVL
+326 TKRPLKALSGLTMAL
-341 GGVAGLVV
+341 SGAAGLVA
-349 DKINSNNK
+349 DKINSNK
-357 TELDIKAYCTLQDAL
+357 TGLDIKAYCTLQDAL

-414 IDLKVEEKDAV
+414 IDLKTEEKVAV

-444 DAYAIKAE
+444 DAYAVNTE
-452 LDQLEEK
+452 LNQLEEK
-459 LMAVE
+459 LIAIE

>member
-1 MGLGSRWLAK
+1 MA
-11 KKKIINMDLS
+11 
-21 KFSSKAQGLL
+21 L
-31 GKMSEVKQEI
+31 GKLTGLIDKVSDVTKNIAEITEQKASEIK
-41 SEKAEQ
+41 EQ
-47 RATERKE
+47 REHKQA
-54 QKEKEQVMKEEVL
+54 EKEELL

-133 MILCLNKAVNTAQND
+133 MMLCMSKAVNTATND
-148 IELANIREAF
+148 SELANIREAV
-158 ASMLQN
+158 ASMIQN
-164 YFFMQEANMRCVQLR
+164 YFFMQEANLRCAQLKDR
-179 NKEEGYQLLT
+179 EEGAKLLT

-194 LSDAVTKTAAALS
+194 LSDAVTKTATALTGS
-207 GNVLDMTTTV
+207 TIDMATTV
-217 VHNIFESEA
+217 VRNIFEAEA

-231 IKNLFKWIGD
+231 IKNLFAWIGD
-241 KSQLK
+241 KKQLK

-258 LFDTLDLHAA
+258 LFDTFDLHAT

-274 LIKGMLA
+274 LIKGMLS
-281 RYRKT
+281 RYRKA
-286 ILEHRENE
+286 ILEYHQNE
-294 KLQMYIDRGYKID
+294 KLQMYIDRGHKID
-307 VTKLS
+307 AQKLS
-312 KITSDLQSTATAIV
+312 DLSSGVVATTTAIV
-326 RKNPINALSGITTVL
+326 TKRPLKALSGLTMAL
-341 GGVAGLVV
+341 SGAAGLVA
-349 DKINSNNK
+349 DKINSNK
-357 TELDIKAYCTLQDAL
+357 TGLDIKAYCTLQDAL

-386 EGEITS
+386 ESEITS
-392 LKQQHKELGMLQFA
+392 LKQQYKELGMLQFA

-425 YNALKT
+425 YNALKAT
-431 TKEKLAEMKQLFP
+431 REKLSEMKQLFP
-444 DAYAIKAE
+444 DAYAVNTE
-452 LDQLEEK
+452 LNQLEEK
-459 LMAVE
+459 LIAIE

>member
-1 MGLGSRWLAK
+1 
-11 KKKIINMDLS
+11 MDLS

-31 GKMSEVKQEI
+31 GKMSEVTQEL

-47 RATERKE
+47 RAAERKE
-54 QKEKEQVMKEEVL
+54 QKEKEQAMKEEVL

-94 WLTNLGQ
+94 WLTSLGQ

-114 LQVLKHVQSP
+114 LQVLKQVKSP

-133 MILCLNKAVNTAQND
+133 MMLCMSKAVNTATND
-148 IELANIREAF
+148 SELANIREAV
-158 ASMLQN
+158 ASMIQN
-164 YFFMQEANMRCVQLR
+164 YFFMQEANLKCAQLK
-179 NKEEGYQLLT
+179 NKKEGYKLLT
-189 QAGEM
+189 QSGEM
-194 LSDAVTKTAAALS
+194 LSNAVIKTASALT
-207 GNVLDMTTTV
+207 GGTIDMATTV
-217 VHNIFESEA
+217 VRNIFEAEA
-226 VQKGY
+226 VQQGY
-231 IKNLFKWIGD
+231 IKNLIAWIGD
-241 KSQLK
+241 KKQLK
-246 AKEKEFN
+246 EKEKEFN

-258 LFDTLDLHAA
+258 LFETFDLHAT
-268 LLGPSI
+268 LIGPSI
-274 LIKGMLA
+274 LIKGMLS

-294 KLQMYIDRGYKID
+294 KLQMYINRGYKID

>member
-1 MGLGSRWLAK
+1 MAFTKLTGLIDKVSDVTKNIAE
-11 KKKIINMDLS
+11 ITEQ
-21 KFSSKAQGLL
+21 KA
-31 GKMSEVKQEI
+31 SEIK
-41 SEKAEQ
+41 EQ
-47 RATERKE
+47 RE
-54 QKEKEQVMKEEVL
+54 QKQAEKEELL

-133 MILCLNKAVNTAQND
+133 MMLCMSKAVNTATND
-148 IELANIREAF
+148 SELANIREAF
-158 ASMLQN
+158 ASMIQN
-164 YFFMQEANMRCVQLR
+164 YFFMQEANLRCAQLKDR
-179 NKEEGYQLLT
+179 EEGTKLLT

-194 LSDAVTKTAAALS
+194 LSDAVTKTATALTGS
-207 GNVLDMTTTV
+207 TIDMATTV
-217 VHNIFESEA
+217 VRNIFEAEA

-231 IKNLFKWIGD
+231 IKNLFAWIGD
-241 KSQLK
+241 KKQLK

-258 LFDTLDLHAA
+258 LFDTFDLHAA

-274 LIKGMLA
+274 LIKGMLS
-281 RYRKT
+281 RYRKA
-286 ILEHRENE
+286 ILEYHQNE
-294 KLQMYIDRGYKID
+294 KLQMYIDRGHKID
-307 VTKLS
+307 AQKL
-312 KITSDLQSTATAIV
+312 TDLSSGVVATTTAIITK
-326 RKNPINALSGITTVL
+326 RPLKALSGLTMAL
-341 GGVAGLVV
+341 SGAAGLVA
-349 DKINSNNK
+349 DKINSNK
-357 TELDIKAYCTLQDAL
+357 TGLDIKAYCTLQDAL

-386 EGEITS
+386 ESEITS

-444 DAYAIKAE
+444 DAYAVNTE
-452 LDQLEEK
+452 LNQLEEK
-459 LMAVE
+459 LIAIE

>member
-1 MGLGSRWLAK
+1 MA
-11 KKKIINMDLS
+11 
-21 KFSSKAQGLL
+21 L
-31 GKMSEVKQEI
+31 GKLTGLIDKVSDVTKNIAEITEQKASEIK
-41 SEKAEQ
+41 EQ
-47 RATERKE
+47 RE
-54 QKEKEQVMKEEVL
+54 QKQAEKEELL

-114 LQVLKHVQSP
+114 LQVLKQVQSP

-133 MILCLNKAVNTAQND
+133 MMLCMSKAVNTAIND
-148 IELANIREAF
+148 SELANIREAV
-158 ASMLQN
+158 ASMIQN
-164 YFFMQEANMRCVQLR
+164 YFFMQEANLRCAQLKDR
-179 NKEEGYQLLT
+179 EEGAKLLT

-194 LSDAVTKTAAALS
+194 LSDAVTKTATALTGS
-207 GNVLDMTTTV
+207 TIDMATTV
-217 VHNIFESEA
+217 VRNIFEAEA

-231 IKNLFKWIGD
+231 IKNLFAWIGD
-241 KSQLK
+241 KKQLK

-258 LFDTLDLHAA
+258 LFDTFDLHAA

-274 LIKGMLA
+274 LIKGMLS
-281 RYRKT
+281 RYRKA
-286 ILEHRENE
+286 ILEYHQNE
-294 KLQMYIDRGYKID
+294 KLQMYIDRGHKID
-307 VTKLS
+307 AQKL
-312 KITSDLQSTATAIV
+312 TDLSSGVVATTTAIV
-326 RKNPINALSGITTVL
+326 TKRPLKALSGLTMAL
-341 GGVAGLVV
+341 SGAAGLVA
-349 DKINSNNK
+349 DKINSNK
-357 TELDIKAYCTLQDAL
+357 TGLDIKAYCTLQDAL